1 MDLSAKATKAL
12 FSLNSKITE
21 YSTLNVETLL
31 KLFDTLIQPILT
43 YASEIWISDYKIDL
57 MNDKYPF
64 ELYLTTLLTSP
75 IEFSLYFQN
84 YVRHLN
90 QNFRE
95 MRNIYEI
102 GLRSKIMRVNLLYK
116 MP

>member
-1 MDLSAKATKAL
+1 MTQLIGEAPLLAYILL
-12 FSLNSKITE
+12 FH
-21 YSTLNVETLL
+21 
-31 KLFDTLIQPILT
+31 
-43 YASEIWISDYKIDL
+43 
-57 MNDKYPF
+57 

-95 MRNIYEI
+95 MRKIYEM
-102 GLRSKIMRVNLLYK
+102 GLRSKIMRVNLFYK
-116 MP
+116 VP